1 VLARAGIAAGH
12 GWDRAGSAGVLV
24 NMSVWEYAFTLKE
37 HYPPPGVT
45 SSRPVRSANIAPTLM
60 S

>member
-1 VLARAGIAAGH
+1 
-12 GWDRAGSAGVLV
+12 
-24 NMSVWEYAFTLKE
+24 MSVWEYAFTLKE